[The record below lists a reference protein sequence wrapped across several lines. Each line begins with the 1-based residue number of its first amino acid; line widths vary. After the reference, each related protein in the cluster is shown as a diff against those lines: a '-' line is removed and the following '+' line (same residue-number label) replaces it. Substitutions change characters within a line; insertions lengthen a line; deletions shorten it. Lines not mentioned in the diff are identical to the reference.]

1 MGNSVEMKWPKRF
14 AQISPNIL
22 DLPWKEIDYCSI
34 DLEATGLNLK
44 RDEIISIG
52 VTQIHLGRIASKS
65 NFYQVIKPTGHP
77 SISSV
82 LIHGLRSVD
91 LESAKSLQ
99 EVIPNLVNELTG
111 RTLIAH
117 AAWVERAFLA
127 DKFKGTGFPYP
138 KQVLDTASLA
148 RACGIKAPGSGEE
161 PSLEFIA
168 RHLGLPVYSPHHA
181 LGDALTTAVVFL
193 ALATDLDRRHRI
205 HREQGLTL
213 QDLFDISRQ
222 HSS

>member
-1 MGNSVEMKWPKRF
+1 MKWPKRF

-34 DLEATGLNLK
+34 DLETTGLNLK

-52 VTQIHLGRIASKS
+52 LTQIHQGRISSKS

-91 LESAKSLQ
+91 LESAKPLQ
-99 EVIPNLVNELTG
+99 EVIPNLVLELTG

-127 DKFKGTGFPYP
+127 EKFKGTGFTYP
-138 KQVLDTASLA
+138 NQVLDTASLA
-148 RACGIKAPGSGEE
+148 RACGIKALESGKE

-193 ALATDLDRRHRI
+193 ALASDLERKHRTN
-205 HREQGLTL
+205 REAGLTL
-213 QDLFDISRQ
+213 QDLFDISR
-222 HSS
+222 HHAS